1 MFTYI
6 TGQRKNLGHFKD
18 LKLINAQI
26 TRTGAVLPMTEVA
39 IEKYA
44 RAVEN
49 GEGQKDFS
57 VIGWK
62 PSVKTD

>member
-6 TGQRKNLGHFKD
+6 TGKRKKLGHFKD

-26 TRTGAVLPMTEVA
+26 TRTEAILPITEVT
-39 IEKYA
+39 IEEYA